1 MAAQIT
7 SARTTLSRLYRYRVT
22 VQLAEGRYVTTRC
35 AKHPMDA
42 GMAVLKKLGF
52 SEDDPH
58 NPPLA
63 LFVVPVARKAA

>member
-1 MAAQIT
+1 MAAQIS

-58 NPPLA
+58 HPPLA
-63 LFVVPVARKAA
+63 LFVVPVARKAS